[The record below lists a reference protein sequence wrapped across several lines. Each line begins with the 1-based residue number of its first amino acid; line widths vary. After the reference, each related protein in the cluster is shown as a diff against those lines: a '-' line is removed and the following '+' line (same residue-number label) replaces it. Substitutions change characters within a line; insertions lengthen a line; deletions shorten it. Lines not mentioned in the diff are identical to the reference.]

1 MANILSLAMKVSADA
16 SGVVKN
22 LTPAERA
29 LEKLGQQAD
38 KTAEVF
44 AQFAK
49 TNEAASRVLLQSR
62 TDFAFLTS
70 ALKTGQIT
78 AQQFAEEYAKLKAAA
93 ESTSAAFKE
102 GLEVQRQYGNELV
115 NRAAEVD
122 RLVELYK
129 LGAIDLDALNNAT
142 IAALG
147 LDEKAT
153 ESAKQRADEY
163 ARLQAEADAI
173 RKANLT
179 AQEEFNQAVGRAAV
193 LRDQGVLTEELYTR
207 EVGRQAALF
216 AKATAAADGFGK
228 SIDNAAKNG
237 LKLNE
242 LSGILSVLPGPLGN
256 IAGRFSGISSAA
268 EGLNR
273 VFSGGLRSGIASVGT
288 QLAGLANPVTVAV
301 AAFTAFGTAA
311 AAVVRGLAALDE
323 RIEQL
328 SNAAL
333 RLGTDFQTIQILDE
347 AAKRGGISID
357 ALAAGIQK
365 LSVNIDE
372 ARSGTGKAAEAFRE
386 LGISQEELANLDP
399 AELAQRTSQALQG
412 IVDPA
417 RRAAL
422 ATETLGKAG
431 LTLLPGFNAIAE
443 SEESLRRFSAAISE
457 IDRDRI
463 SSLGSSF
470 DNVKISLSTLGRSAL
485 LPFAGIV
492 EGVANLF
499 ADIVG
504 SVTRVAQAIG
514 FVLTPV
520 LDSIGNAFN
529 LLSSGLATVNGAFDW
544 LVGNTPDATA
554 EVGKLRNE
562 IESPLEDNFA
572 KEFANDLQRIQ
583 QSLSDA
589 IDESAAFGQAGFN
602 AALQYQESIRELQAQ
617 LDDGLINEETFRRA
631 AARAGDAFR
640 DEIARLENDAKI
652 ELQIEADAQ
661 ATVAGLRAEIS
672 QAIDEATQ
680 FGQAG
685 FDAALQFQNK
695 LEELR
700 QQFEAGVINEETLR
714 RGVAAANAEYD
725 AQIDKVKQLQNEQR
739 RLIDADRARIEGL
752 LEANSAAVKLEQ
764 DLQAVQREQAR
775 VSEQLAAARAA
786 GNAADA
792 DAAAARQAELDQLQ
806 GKLEDQQLAL
816 EQGFGQGFQ
825 AAFQSV
831 DENINALIAKSQE
844 FGQAG
849 FDAALRLQQGIAAAQ
864 EQASAGIL
872 NQEAFNVEVARQQ
885 ELFNN
890 EIKHLEDVRKKKE
903 DDNRK
908 AIADQKKAQDD
919 ALRLQERYADQQ
931 RQAAEA
937 AAKEQQRV
945 QEQIFQY
952 QQKVL
957 EEQQKAAEAEA
968 KRQEERLKKLNTLGS
983 QTITGSDIRTAEGA
997 ALVLNLTANAQD
1009 PRLVQ
1014 ERLQTKLL
1022 ERIATG
1028 IGQAASNYFNQPV
1041 AIVGY
1046 SSFGEPR

>member
-38 KTAEVF
+38 KTTAVF
-44 AQFAK
+44 DKFAK
-49 TNEAASRVLLQSR
+49 DSQAA
-62 TDFAFLTS
+62 A
-70 ALKTGQIT
+70 T
-78 AQQFAEEYAKLKAAA
+78 AQASLNQRFEELSQQLAGGLNAQEYAKQFEALQQEVRQTADAFEEGVRVTRELRTEQEIHA
-93 ESTSAAFKE
+93 ERIAR
-102 GLEVQRQYGNELV
+102 LNELV
-115 NRAAEVD
+115 RV
-122 RLVELYK
+122 
-129 LGAIDLDALNNAT
+129 GAISSETYARGVAQAD
-142 IAALG
+142 AALAKAG
-147 LDEKAT
+147 GSAEKFSDEVEKAAT
-153 ESAKQRADEY
+153 E
-163 ARLQAEADAI
+163 
-173 RKANLT
+173 
-179 AQEEFNQAVGRAAV
+179 
-193 LRDQGVLTEELYTR
+193 
-207 EVGRQAALF
+207 
-216 AKATAAADGFGK
+216 
-228 SIDNAAKNG
+228 G

-242 LSGILSVLPGPLGN
+242 LSGILAVLPGPLGN
-256 IAGRFSGISSAA
+256 IAGRFSGVSSAA

-443 SEESLRRFSAAISE
+443 SEESLRRFSAAISK

-514 FVLTPV
+514 FVLTPAI
-520 LDSIGNAFN
+520 DQIGDRFN
-529 LLSSGLATVNGAFDW
+529 LLSSGLAAVNGTLDW
-544 LVGNTPDATA
+544 LVGNTPEATTK
-554 EVGKLRNE
+554 VGKLRAE
-562 IESPLEDNFA
+562 IESTLEDNFA
-572 KEFANDLQRIQ
+572 KQFANDLERIQ
-583 QSLSDA
+583 QNLTDA
-589 IDESAAFGQAGFN
+589 IDESAAFGQAGFD

-640 DEIARLENDAKI
+640 DEIARIENDAKI

-672 QAIDEATQ
+672 QAINDAAQ

-700 QQFEAGVINEETLR
+700 QQFEGGVINEETLR

-725 AQIDKVKQLQNEQR
+725 AQIGKVKQLQDEQR
-739 RLIDADRARIEGL
+739 RLIEADRARIDGL
-752 LEANSAAVKLEQ
+752 LEANSAAVQLEQ
-764 DLQAVQREQAR
+764 DLLAVQREQAR

-825 AAFQSV
+825 AAFQAV

-849 FDAALRLQQGIAAAQ
+849 FDAALRLQQGIALAQ

-872 NQEAFNVEVARQQ
+872 NQEAFNQEVARQQ

-937 AAKEQQRV
+937 AANEQRRV
-945 QEQIFQY
+945 QEEIFKY

-968 KRQEERLKKLNTLGS
+968 KRQEERLTKLNTLGS

-1009 PRLVQ
+1009 PRLIQ

-1046 SSFGEPR
+1046 SSFGDRN

>member
-38 KTAEVF
+38 KTTAVF
-44 AQFAK
+44 DKFAK
-49 TNEAASRVLLQSR
+49 DSQAA
-62 TDFAFLTS
+62 A
-70 ALKTGQIT
+70 T
-78 AQQFAEEYAKLKAAA
+78 AQASLNQRFEELSQQLAGGLNAQEYAKQFEALQQEVRQTADAFEEGVRVTRELRTEQEIHAERIARLNELVRVGAISSETYARGVAQADAALA
-93 ESTSAAFKE
+93 RASKSADTLAD
-102 GLEVQRQYGNELV
+102 EVQR
-115 NRAAEVD
+115 
-122 RLVELYK
+122 
-129 LGAIDLDALNNAT
+129 
-142 IAALG
+142 
-147 LDEKAT
+147 
-153 ESAKQRADEY
+153 
-163 ARLQAEADAI
+163 
-173 RKANLT
+173 
-179 AQEEFNQAVGRAAV
+179 AAV
-193 LRDQGVLTEELYTR
+193 Q
-207 EVGRQAALF
+207 
-216 AKATAAADGFGK
+216 
-228 SIDNAAKNG
+228 G
-237 LKLNE
+237 LKFNE
-242 LSGILSVLPGPLGN
+242 ISGIFAALPGPLGN
-256 IAGRFSGISSAA
+256 IAGRLSGISSAA
-268 EGLNR
+268 QGLQR
-273 VFSGGLRSGIASVGT
+273 VFTGDIYANLAS
-288 QLAGLANPVTVAV
+288 L
-301 AAFTAFGTAA
+301 GTAA
-311 AAVVRGLAALDE
+311 ASVITPFTAAAAAAAAFGAAAVAVGRNLLTLEAEVERLTQLA
-323 RIEQL
+323 
-328 SNAAL
+328 S
-333 RLGTDFQTIQILDE
+333 RLGVSFDFIQVLQVAAVKTGTSVDE
-347 AAKRGGISID
+347 LGSSFNRFLK
-357 ALAAGIQK
+357 
-365 LSVNIDE
+365 SVND
-372 ARSGTGKAAEAFRE
+372 ARTGSSAAVSAFGD
-386 LGISQEELANLDP
+386 LGISVDQVRSATPEQLFTDVA
-399 AELAQRTSQALQG
+399 AALLQ
-412 IVDPA
+412 IDDPA
-417 RRAAL
+417 RRAAVAL
-422 ATETLGKAG
+422 QLFGKAG
-431 LTLLPGFNAIAE
+431 LELLPVFDELATAR
-443 SEESLRRFSAAISE
+443 EELERLGAAISDRQREQIARFGDELDRASIAAKGFADQSSAAFADSAANVTLAFTE
-457 IDRDRI
+457 ITASVNRFSQENQTASQALATSIVDLI
-463 SSLGSSF
+463 PLVGQL
-470 DNVKISLSTLGRSAL
+470 NVLGRTLRVFGEDAQDSA
-485 LPFAGIV
+485 G
-492 EGVANLF
+492 GVSQI
-499 ADIVG
+499 ADSLEQSQAEADALQKTLDRVRQ
-504 SVTRVAQAIG
+504 SV
-514 FVLTPV
+514 
-520 LDSIGNAFN
+520 
-529 LLSSGLATVNGAFDW
+529 
-544 LVGNTPDATA
+544 
-554 EVGKLRNE
+554 
-562 IESPLEDNFA
+562 
-572 KEFANDLQRIQ
+572 
-583 QSLSDA
+583 SDA
-589 IDESAAFGQAGFN
+589 IDESAAFGQAGFD

-640 DEIARLENDAKI
+640 DEIDLLENDAKI

-661 ATVAGLRAEIS
+661 ATVAGLRAEIL

-825 AAFQSV
+825 AAFQAV

-1046 SSFGEPR
+1046 SSFGEPT